1 MREFINGFNKEECN
15 LAMEFIFSTI
25 DKLLKKENIDEHTP
39 IYYEEGS
46 KTWVLDIDKIHK
58 KYNGFRVVA
67 LVNKDD
73 ITGSSF
79 IVMQNEFKV
88 CYDDY
93 GDAVN
98 GVVLSITAED
108 DGAYLLSVLD
118 HRYHNDH
125 LINFNEI
132 EKCRPIEGYYLN
144 MINKVP
150 VSRIYLYPGKE
161 EYRYIE
167 AMFIKSRKKAIKLIA
182 STNEEKHNKAIDFI
196 KGLKND

>member
-1 MREFINGFNKEECN
+1 MREFIDGFNKEECN

-132 EKCRPIEGYYLN
+132 EKHRPIEGYYLN

>member
-1 MREFINGFNKEECN
+1 MREFIDGFNKEECN

-93 GDAVN
+93 SDAVN

-132 EKCRPIEGYYLN
+132 EKHRPIEGYYLN

-150 VSRIYLYPGKE
+150 VSRIYLYPGKD

-167 AMFIKSRKKAIKLIA
+167 AMFIKSRKKAISLIA
-182 STNEEKHNKAIDFI
+182 STNEGKHNNAINFI
-196 KGLKND
+196 KGLNDE

>member
-1 MREFINGFNKEECN
+1 MRKFIDGFNKEECN

-25 DKLLKKENIDEHTP
+25 DKLLKKENIDEYTP
-39 IYYEEGS
+39 IYYEEDS
-46 KTWVLDIDKIHK
+46 NIWVLDIDKNHK
-58 KYNGFRVVA
+58 KHSGFRVVA

-73 ITGSSF
+73 IFGSSF

-88 CYDDY
+88 CYGDY

-98 GVVLSITAED
+98 GVVLSITADD

-161 EYRYIE
+161 EYRYTE
-167 AMFIKSRKKAIKLIA
+167 AMFIKSRKKAISLIA
-182 STNEEKHNKAIDFI
+182 TTNEEKHNKAINFI
-196 KGLKND
+196 KGLKNE

>member
-1 MREFINGFNKEECN
+1 MREFIDGFDKEECN

-25 DKLLKKENIDEHTP
+25 DKLLKKENIDEYTP
-39 IYYEEGS
+39 IYYEEDS
-46 KTWVLDIDKIHK
+46 NTWVLDIDKNHK
-58 KYNGFRVVA
+58 KHNGLRVVS

-73 ITGSSF
+73 IFGSSF
-79 IVMQNEFKV
+79 IVMQNEYKV
-88 CYDDY
+88 CYNDY
-93 GDAVN
+93 GDAVA

-132 EKCRPIEGYYLN
+132 EKYRPIEGYYLN

-150 VSRIYLYPGKE
+150 VSRIYLYPGRD

-167 AMFIKSRKKAIKLIA
+167 AMFIKSRKKAINLIA

-196 KGLKND
+196 KGLNNV

>member
-1 MREFINGFNKEECN
+1 MREFIDGFNKEECN
-15 LAMEFIFSTI
+15 LAMEFIFNTI
-25 DKLLKKENIDEHTP
+25 DKLLKKENIDEYTP
-39 IYYEEGS
+39 IYYEEGR

-58 KYNGFRVVA
+58 KHNGFRVVA

-79 IVMQNEFKV
+79 IVMRNEFKV

-93 GDAVN
+93 GDAVS

-118 HRYHNDH
+118 HRYHNNH

-150 VSRIYLYPGKE
+150 VSRIYLYPGRD
-161 EYRYIE
+161 EYKYIE
-167 AMFIKSRKKAIKLIA
+167 AMFIKSRKKVIKLIA

-196 KGLKND
+196 KGLENE

>member
-1 MREFINGFNKEECN
+1 MREFIDGFNKEECN
-15 LAMEFIFSTI
+15 LAMEFIFNTI
-25 DKLLKKENIDEHTP
+25 DKLLKKENIDEYTP

-46 KTWVLDIDKIHK
+46 KTWVLDIDKNHK
-58 KYNGFRVVA
+58 KHSGFRVVS

-73 ITGSSF
+73 IFGSSF

-88 CYDDY
+88 WNAKCGEVID
-93 GDAVN
+93 

-125 LINFNEI
+125 LINFNEK

-150 VSRIYLYPGKE
+150 VSRIYLYPGRD
-161 EYRYIE
+161 EYKYIE

-182 STNEEKHNKAIDFI
+182 SANEEKHNKAIDFI
-196 KGLKND
+196 EGLKNE

>member
-1 MREFINGFNKEECN
+1 MIEFIDGFNKEECN

-39 IYYEEGS
+39 IYYEEDS

-58 KYNGFRVVA
+58 KCNGFRVVA

-88 CYDDY
+88 CYGDY

-98 GVVLSITAED
+98 GVVLSITAKD

-132 EKCRPIEGYYLN
+132 EKCRPIKDYYLN

-150 VSRIYLYPGKE
+150 VSRIYLYPGKD

>member
-1 MREFINGFNKEECN
+1 MREFIDGFNKEECN

>member
-1 MREFINGFNKEECN
+1 MIKFIDGLNKEECN

-58 KYNGFRVVA
+58 KHNGFRVVA

-150 VSRIYLYPGKE
+150 VSRIYLYPGKD

>member
-1 MREFINGFNKEECN
+1 M
-15 LAMEFIFSTI
+15 
-25 DKLLKKENIDEHTP
+25 
-39 IYYEEGS
+39 
-46 KTWVLDIDKIHK
+46 LDIDKIHK

-93 GDAVN
+93 SNAVN

-108 DGAYLLSVLD
+108 GGAYLLSVLD

-132 EKCRPIEGYYLN
+132 EKYRPIEGYYLN

-150 VSRIYLYPGKE
+150 VSRIYLYPGKD

-167 AMFIKSRKKAIKLIA
+167 AMFTKSRKKAISLIA
-182 STNEEKHNKAIDFI
+182 STNEGKHNNAINFI
-196 KGLKND
+196 KGLNDE

>member
-1 MREFINGFNKEECN
+1 MREFIDGFNKEECN

-132 EKCRPIEGYYLN
+132 EKCRPIEDYYLN